1 MHIIKLSVF
10 LLPSMFKVTVTGKN
24 YQSLASFVLLVSLLK
39 SHNRSTVKTNIP
51 LLQKFPRSAS
61 DPPYHQP
68 LSASV
73 PQLVKH
79 HKVQD

>member
-1 MHIIKLSVF
+1 VF
-10 LLPSMFKVTVTGKN
+10 
-24 YQSLASFVLLVSLLK
+24 LVSLLK
-39 SHNRSTVKTNIP
+39 SHNRPTVKTNIP
-51 LLQKFPRSAS
+51 LLQKFPRSGS

-79 HKVQD
+79 YKVQD